1 MHPAGGVMRASIIA
15 AAALL
20 LPLPAAAQDCRE
32 QVDALAGKLGFST
45 DLPQGAGSTAGAPQQ
60 PPAGDLAS
68 SGGVIQPP
76 ETGDMP
82 TIEPPAGENSK
93 MPTAPRVQPQA
104 PGGADH
110 GSQPAKDA
118 QIQSLLTAA
127 RQAADA
133 GDHQACLD
141 RLQEASALAAG
152 DGA

>member
-1 MHPAGGVMRASIIA
+1 MRALII

-20 LPLPAAAQDCRE
+20 LPFPAAAQDCRE

-45 DLPQGAGSTAGAPQQ
+45 DLPQGGGSTAAAPQQ
-60 PPAGDLAS
+60 PQPGDLAS
-68 SGGVIQPP
+68 SGGVIRPP

-82 TIEPPAGENSK
+82 TIEPPAGENST
-93 MPTAPRVQPQA
+93 MPTAPEVQPQA
-104 PGGADH
+104 PGGAERS
-110 GSQPAKDA
+110 SQPAKDA

-152 DGA
+152 NGA